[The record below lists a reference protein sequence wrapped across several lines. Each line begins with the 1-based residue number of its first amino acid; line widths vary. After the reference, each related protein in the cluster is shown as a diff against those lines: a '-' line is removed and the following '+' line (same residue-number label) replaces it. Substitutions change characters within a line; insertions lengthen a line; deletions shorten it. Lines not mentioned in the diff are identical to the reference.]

1 MDISPTILTLCGVT
15 CSCGLVIGIAGFML
29 TRVMGKSMIFP
40 ILTAGGGLFGMLFNR
55 GDNDGEEDIDKYLS
69 NRRNKR
75 KNKATGVEGDPN
87 TAFTAQ
93 AQSADLDFDS
103 QVQQRIN
110 QKGGG
115 RFSSPQEQGGAP
127 TPLSPQSQ
135 DFTPAQHNVPQ
146 SGLGR
151 RFTSDDND
159 PLGDNSESTF
169 GDDLGSLPEDLGSLR
184 DRRRRG
190 SSRRGRDSNAHDDE
204 VFGGMLD
211 EDGDGFSDF

>member
-1 MDISPTILTLCGVT
+1 MDIHPTILAVCGIT
-15 CSCGLVIGIAGFML
+15 CSCGLVIVFGLVML
-29 TRVMGKSMIFP
+29 GRVMGKSMIFP

-55 GDNDGEEDIDKYLS
+55 GDNDGEQDIDEYLS
-69 NRRNKR
+69 NRRKR
-75 KNKATGVEGDPN
+75 KTKALGSDGDAN

-93 AQSADLDFDS
+93 AQSTDLDFDS

-110 QKGGG
+110 QKDDG
-115 RFSSPQEQGGAP
+115 RFSSPQEQGGSP
-127 TPLSPQSQ
+127 TPLSPQSK

-169 GDDLGSLPEDLGSLR
+169 GDDLGSLPSDIGSLR

-190 SSRRGRDSNAHDDE
+190 SSSRGRDSNAHDDE